1 MSQGGALSGETD
13 EDRKREARR
22 KLLGPGPAEHGGG
35 YRSPRSG
42 WLADA
47 GCCGLEVF
55 GAVSVFAGLVVTA
68 YSLLP

>member
-1 MSQGGALSGETD
+1 LSEQTG

-22 KLLGPGPAEHGGG
+22 KLLGSGPAEHGGG
-35 YRSPRSG
+35 YRSPKSG
-42 WLADA
+42 WLPDA

-55 GAVSVFAGLVVTA
+55 GAMSVFAGLVVTA